1 MSRSIRL
8 VEPVSRMA
16 DVLPRWVAPAAV
28 GVVALAGTAVVGVLD
43 PEVRGHLTPGCPF
56 RTLTSLDCPGCG
68 GTRALYALTQGDPG
82 LAVQHNILT
91 VVALPLLALAW
102 VVWFAYRLGLR
113 DRPAVVSPS
122 VAYGILTV
130 FVAFFVLRNLPWFP
144 FTWLGS
150 GAG

>member
-1 MSRSIRL
+1 MSGAVSI
-8 VEPVSRMA
+8 VEPVGR
-16 DVLPRWVAPAAV
+16 VVRGLPRWVAPAAV
-28 GVVALAGTAVVGVLD
+28 GALALAGTAVVGVLD

-56 RTLTSLDCPGCG
+56 RTLTGLDCPGCG

-82 LAVQHNILT
+82 LAFQHNVVT
-91 VVALPLLALAW
+91 VVALPLLVLAW
-102 VVWFAYRLGLR
+102 AVWFAHRLGLR
-113 DRPAVVSPS
+113 DRPVVVSPS
-122 VAYGILTV
+122 VAYAILTT

>member
-1 MSRSIRL
+1 MSSSSRV
-8 VEPVSRMA
+8 VEPVSRVVTA
-16 DVLPRWVAPAAV
+16 LPRWVVPATV

-56 RTLTSLDCPGCG
+56 RTLTGLDCPGCG
-68 GTRALYALTQGDPG
+68 GTRALYALTQGDLG
-82 LAVQHNILT
+82 LALQHNVVT

-102 VVWFAYRLGLR
+102 VLWFAHRLGLR
-113 DRPAVVSPS
+113 ERPAVVSPA
-122 VAYGILTV
+122 VAYGIFATLVT
-130 FVAFFVLRNLPWFP
+130 FFVLRNLPWFP

>member
-1 MSRSIRL
+1 VSVRV
-8 VEPVSRMA
+8 VEPFSRAVATM
-16 DVLPRWVAPAAV
+16 PRWVAPATV

-43 PEVRGHLTPGCPF
+43 PEVRGHLMPGCPF
-56 RTLTSLDCPGCG
+56 RTLTGLDCPGCG
-68 GTRALYALTQGDPG
+68 GTRALYALTQADLG

-91 VVALPLLALAW
+91 VMALPLLALAW
-102 VVWFAYRLGLR
+102 VAWFAYRLGWR
-113 DRPAVVSPS
+113 DRPVVVRPS
-122 VAYGILTV
+122 VAYGILTT